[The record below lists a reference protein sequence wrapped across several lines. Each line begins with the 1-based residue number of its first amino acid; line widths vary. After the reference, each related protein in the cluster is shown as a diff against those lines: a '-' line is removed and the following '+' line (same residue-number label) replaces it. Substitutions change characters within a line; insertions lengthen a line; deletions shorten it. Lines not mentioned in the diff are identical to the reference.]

1 MQDQDHETAV
11 VLVLLIAVLV
21 AHNCQQ
27 RGRMRT
33 QEDKLD
39 RALHHLHNYYKR
51 TISYIR
57 WHLWTIQNPGE
68 HFFHDDHDFIEYQRW

>member
-27 RGRMRT
+27 RGRMHT
-33 QEDKLD
+33 QEDEL
-39 RALHHLHNYYKR
+39 AA
-51 TISYIR
+51 IFS
-57 WHLWTIQNPGE
+57 
-68 HFFHDDHDFIEYQRW
+68 

>member
-27 RGRMRT
+27 QGRMRT
-33 QEDKLD
+33 QEDELD
-39 RALHHLHNYYKR
+39 RALHNLHNYYKP

-57 WHLWTIQNPGE
+57 RHQWTIQNPGE
-68 HFFHDDHDFIEYQRW
+68 HFFHDDQDFIEYLRQ

>member
-1 MQDQDHETAV
+1 MQGQDHESGV
-11 VLVLLIAVLV
+11 VVVLLIAVLV

-33 QEDKLD
+33 QEDELD
-39 RALHHLHNYYKR
+39 HALHHLHNYYKP

-57 WHLWTIQNPGE
+57 QHQWTIQNPGNTS
-68 HFFHDDHDFIEYQRW
+68 FMMIKTLLSI